1 MAGWPPIYQT
11 VRYNNLPYT
20 VPLVTFSS
28 CVNGDMKVSSIH
40 ERVSENSTYN
50 IVSMCL
56 CDRQRP

>member
-40 ERVSENSTYN
+40 ERVSENSTYLP
-50 IVSMCL
+50 VL
-56 CDRQRP
+56 CAI